1 MVETEG
7 AIKCQNACMATG
19 STIVIIPTFNEEE
32 NLRRL
37 LPQILELPVEILIVD
52 DSSKDGT
59 AVVAE
64 GFQKSS
70 SRVAILGRPKKMGLG
85 SAYRDG
91 FTWALD
97 RGYSTIIQ
105 MDADGSH
112 RVSDLRKMLEFHSS
126 NPQHDLIIGS
136 RWIPGGAVQNW
147 SKHREALSRI
157 ANLYSRKLLGFK
169 VRDSTAGFRIYRS
182 DLLKKMN
189 LQGVGSEGYAFQIE
203 MTREAHQVGAQIIEI
218 PIVFVEREFGVSK
231 MSGAI
236 VREALVKV
244 SSWGLARLTRQIS
257 GK

>member
-1 MVETEG
+1 
-7 AIKCQNACMATG
+7 MATG

-37 LPQILELPVEILIVD
+37 LPEILELPVEILIVD

-59 AVVAE
+59 AGVAE

-70 SRVAILGRPKKMGLG
+70 SRVAILARPKKMGLG

-91 FTWALD
+91 FTWALA
-97 RGYSTIIQ
+97 REYSTIIQ

-112 RVSDLRKMLEFHSS
+112 RVSDLRKMLEFHKS
-126 NPQHDLIIGS
+126 NPQYDLIIGS

-169 VRDSTAGFRIYRS
+169 VRDSTAGFRIYS
-182 DLLKKMN
+182 SELLKKMN
-189 LQGVGSEGYAFQIE
+189 LQGVRSEGYAFQIE
-203 MTREAHQVGAQIIEI
+203 MTREAYRVGAQILEI

-244 SSWGLARLTRQIS
+244 TSWGLARLTQQIS